1 VRENRPDT
9 DPILPGAWW
18 VAAGLLFLG
27 ALGPTWN
34 IGDTPITPHHAVL
47 ALPGMAALYDL
58 FRSAGRFTW
67 PLAYSILLW
76 VVDALARQQRLH
88 LLLTLTVLQLLELNM
103 PLLVKLGSNH
113 RHRLEHEADPVRQW
127 KAREPALAAA
137 LAQST
142 LTILGTTRRREAV
155 PPAYAPQVL
164 NPAIESN
171 WGGEGITRLPRS
183 EGHRNALDTWIA
195 AVEERRSRGLAP
207 LGSSEQV
214 LVISEDPNQ
223 RARLTALAHHS
234 GLTLAEVG
242 TNAIVLR
249 P

>member
-1 VRENRPDT
+1 
-9 DPILPGAWW
+9 
-18 VAAGLLFLG
+18 
-27 ALGPTWN
+27 
-34 IGDTPITPHHAVL
+34 
-47 ALPGMAALYDL
+47 
-58 FRSAGRFTW
+58 
-67 PLAYSILLW
+67 LAYSILLW

-88 LLLTLTVLQLLELNM
+88 LLLTLTALQLLELNM